1 MAERR
6 SINEALNLTPEKLA
20 FIKQDPRLEAVK
32 DRDAKTI
39 DLDQSKE
46 IKESSKAQPEPV
58 EPAAAKATP
67 RREMR
72 RTKRTTAQ
80 PTLSGGALVPLT
92 TRLQPETADALRRA
106 YLERKLD
113 GFTNATQQEIVE
125 EALQAWLV
133 NEGYLSD
140 AA

>member
-32 DRDAKTI
+32 EQDVKTI
-39 DLDQSKE
+39 DLEKSEE
-46 IKESSKAQPEPV
+46 IKEPSKVQPEPV
-58 EPAAAKATP
+58 VTKAAP
-67 RREMR
+67 RRQSR
-72 RTKRTTAQ
+72 RSKRAAVQ
-80 PTLSGGALVPLT
+80 PSLSAGALVPLT

-133 NEGYLSD
+133 NEGYLTD

>member
-32 DRDAKTI
+32 EQDVKTI
-39 DLDQSKE
+39 DLQQSEE
-46 IKESSKAQPEPV
+46 IKESRQEKPEPV
-58 EPAAAKATP
+58 EASDSKAAP
-67 RREMR
+67 RRQRR
-72 RTKRTTAQ
+72 RTKRAATQAL
-80 PTLSGGALVPLT
+80 LSGSALVPLT
-92 TRLQPETADALRRA
+92 TRLQPETADALRRV

-113 GFTNATQQEIVE
+113 GFNTTQQEIIE

-133 NEGYLSD
+133 NEGYLTD
-140 AA
+140 AN

>member
-32 DRDAKTI
+32 EQDVKTI
-39 DLDQSKE
+39 DLEKSEE
-46 IKESSKAQPEPV
+46 IKEPREVISEPV
-58 EPAAAKATP
+58 EPSVSKASP
-67 RREMR
+67 RRQAR
-72 RTKRTTAQ
+72 RTKRAATQ

-133 NEGYLSD
+133 NEGYLTE
-140 AA
+140 AN